1 MGMARELVEC
11 VPNFSEGRRK
21 DVVDAIAAAI
31 ASAAGT
37 KLLDVE
43 MDANH
48 NRAVITFIGD
58 KKGVSEGAFR
68 GARKAVEMI
77 DLNVHRGEHPRI
89 GALDVCPFVP
99 IAGVTMEDCVAIARA
114 VGERIARELKVPV
127 YLYEEAATSPARR
140 ALPDLRRGE
149 FEGLQEA
156 IKTDPI
162 RAPDMGPPELHPTA
176 GATVV
181 GARAPL
187 IAFNVNLGTDDAK
200 IAKKIAKTIRESD
213 GGLKFVRAKGFELKD
228 RGIVQVSMNMTNYK
242 GTPLFRAY
250 ELIKAESERYG
261 VAIVGSEIVGLV
273 PLEAVVDGAGVHL
286 EPEEFKGEQILE
298 TRPWGGRTGRLR
310 KTLSRTR
317 AAPPTPA

>member
-1 MGMARELVEC
+1 MAREIIEC

-21 DVVDAIAAAI
+21 DVVDSIASAI
-31 ASAAGT
+31 ASVTGT

-58 KKGVSEGAFR
+58 KKAVADAAFR
-68 GARKAVEMI
+68 GAQKAVETI
-77 DLNVHRGEHPRI
+77 DLTVHRGEHPRI

-99 IAGVTMEDCVAIARA
+99 IAGVTMEDCIAIARA
-114 VGERIARELKVPV
+114 LGDRIARELKVPV

-149 FEGLQEA
+149 FEGLRED
-156 IKTDPI
+156 IKTDPE
-162 RAPDMGPPELHPTA
+162 RAPDFGPRQLHPTA

-187 IAFNVNLGTDDAK
+187 IAFNVNLGTGDAK
-200 IAKKIAKTIRESD
+200 IAKKIASAIRESN
-213 GGLKFVRAKGFELKD
+213 GGLKYVRAKGFELKD

-250 ELIKAESERYG
+250 EMIRSEAQRYG
-261 VAIVGSEIVGLV
+261 VSIVGSEIVGLV
-273 PLEAVVDGAGVHL
+273 PLEAIVEVADFYLKL
-286 EPEEFKGEQILE
+286 ENFKTPQILE
-298 TRPWGGRTGRLR
+298 TRLWE
-310 KTLSRTR
+310 
-317 AAPPTPA
+317 